1 LFTIRGFQEPLTTYV
16 QRGPEAIRTLR
27 ELVSRLPD
35 ALARYKSVYDYRS
48 ATINWLD
55 SLLAAR

>member
-1 LFTIRGFQEPLTTYV
+1 
-16 QRGPEAIRTLR
+16 LR